1 MQMKSVGKI
10 ILLVIAI
17 IVAVVALAVFAIIY
31 ARRVKPHTVLVIRIE
46 GEIPEEAP
54 QNSLQDLFNG
64 PTTTVTDI
72 TEGIDRART
81 DPHITALELRVGE
94 TGMSMGKIQ
103 EIRDSIQS
111 FNRARKISV
120 AYLEFATNRSYYLA
134 SACTT
139 LEMLPKSEFH
149 LHGMMASTTFLRGTF
164 DKLGIYPDF
173 LHIGDYKNATNV
185 YTEKKF
191 TPAHREAIQDL
202 VDDWYRQF
210 VQGIAASRNMKPGEV
225 MKIIAAGPYNSDD
238 APATGLV
245 DRVAYGDELHE
256 FVERKNRGYDRRI
269 MLHTY
274 LDRTEKFTANK
285 IAVIYAV
292 GEIGPGRSTAS
303 PLGGEMI
310 GSETLAQQFRRAR
323 TDGFVKAVVVRV
335 DSPGGVAYSSE
346 VIRHELELTKA
357 VKPVVVSMSD
367 VAASGGYWLS
377 MSANRIVAEPGTI
390 TGSIGVLMGKFNLQG
405 LYEKLG
411 LSTDYIATT
420 PNSTLEYPLQ
430 NFTPEQRAL
439 ELKNM
444 RETYNDFLEGVATG
458 RHMKVEDVDKIAQGR
473 VWTGE
478 RALKLGLVDELGGL
492 HTAISR
498 ARELAKIPNSEKVG
512 LLSLPE
518 RRSFFERLLEPTDD
532 DSAFAPSP
540 SLHAWLGKLQS
551 LTDYSVWTILP
562 GVPEVR

>member
-1 MQMKSVGKI
+1 MKGIRI
-10 ILLVIAI
+10 IIALVIAVVVTVPAIVI
-17 IVAVVALAVFAIIY
+17 IGIIY
-31 ARRVKPHTVLVIRIE
+31 ARRIKPHTVLVIRIE
-46 GEIPEEAP
+46 GEIPEETP
-54 QNSLQDLFNG
+54 QSSLEAMFNG
-64 PTTTVTDI
+64 PTTSVTDI

-94 TGMSMGKIQ
+94 TDMSMGKIQ
-103 EIRDSIQS
+103 EIRDSIQA
-111 FNRARKISV
+111 FNRARKLSV

-134 SACTT
+134 SACQT

-191 TPAHREAIQDL
+191 TPPHREATKDL

-210 VQGIAASRNMKPGEV
+210 VQGIAASRNMKTEEV
-225 MKIIAAGPYNSDD
+225 EKVIAAGPYVSDD

-245 DRVAYGDELHE
+245 DRVAYGEQFRG
-256 FVERKNRGYDRRI
+256 FVNQKNRGYDRRI
-269 MLHTY
+269 SLHTY
-274 LDRTEKFTANK
+274 LERTEKFSTSK

-303 PLGGEMI
+303 PLGGDML

-323 TDGFVKAVVVRV
+323 TDDSVKAVVVRV

-346 VIRHELELTKA
+346 VIRHELELTKE

-377 MSANRIVAEPGTI
+377 MSANRIIAEPGTI
-390 TGSIGVLMGKFNLQG
+390 TGSIGVLMGKFNLEG

-411 LSTDYIATT
+411 LSTDFIATT
-420 PNSTLEYPLQ
+420 PNATLEYPLQ

-444 RETYNDFLEGVATG
+444 RETYNDFLEGVAEG

-478 RALKLGLVDELGGL
+478 RARKLGLVDELGGL
-492 HTAISR
+492 HTAIAR
-498 ARELAKIPNSEKVG
+498 ARELARIPAGEGVC
-512 LLSLPE
+512 LLPLPE
-518 RRSFFERLLEPTDD
+518 RRSFFERLFEPQDD
-532 DSAFAPSP
+532 DSAFATTP
-540 SLHAWLGKLQS
+540 SLHAWLGKLES
-551 LTDYSVWTILP
+551 MANYSEWTILP
-562 GVPEVR
+562 GVPQVQ

>member
-1 MQMKSVGKI
+1 MKGIRVI
-10 ILLVIAI
+10 IALIIAVVVAVPTVAI
-17 IVAVVALAVFAIIY
+17 IGIIY
-31 ARRVKPHTVLVIRIE
+31 ARRIKPHTVLVIRIE
-46 GEIPEEAP
+46 GEIPEQSPQSSLEAI
-54 QNSLQDLFNG
+54 FNG
-64 PTTTVTDI
+64 PPTSVTDI

-94 TGMSMGKIQ
+94 TDMSMGKIQ
-103 EIRDSIQS
+103 EIRDSIQA
-111 FNRARKISV
+111 FNRARKLSV

-134 SACTT
+134 SACQT

-164 DKLGIYPDF
+164 DKLGIFPDF

-191 TPAHREAIQDL
+191 TPAHREATKDL

-210 VQGIAASRNMKPGEV
+210 VQGIAASRNMKTEDV
-225 MKIIAAGPYNSDD
+225 EKVIAAGPYVSDD

-245 DRVAYGDELHE
+245 DRVAYGEQFRG
-256 FVERKNRGYDRRI
+256 FVNEKNRGYDRRI
-269 MLHTY
+269 SLHTY
-274 LDRTEKFTANK
+274 LERTEKFNTSK

-303 PLGGEMI
+303 PLGGDML

-323 TDGFVKAVVVRV
+323 TDDSVKAVVVRV

-346 VIRHELELTKA
+346 VIRHELELTKE

-377 MSANRIVAEPGTI
+377 MSANRIIAEPGTI
-390 TGSIGVLMGKFNLQG
+390 TGSIGVLMGKFNLEG

-411 LSTDYIATT
+411 LSTDFIATT
-420 PNSTLEYPLQ
+420 PNATLEYPLQ

-444 RETYNDFLEGVATG
+444 RETYNDFLEGVAEG

-478 RALKLGLVDELGGL
+478 RARKLGLVDELGGL
-492 HTAISR
+492 HTAIAR
-498 ARELAKIPNSEKVG
+498 ARELARIPAGEGVS
-512 LLSLPE
+512 LLPLPE
-518 RRSFFERLLEPTDD
+518 RRSFFERLFEPQDD
-532 DSAFAPSP
+532 DSAFAPAP
-540 SLHAWLGKLQS
+540 SVRAWLGKLES
-551 LTDYSVWTILP
+551 MANYSEWTILP
-562 GVPEVR
+562 GVPQVQ

>member
-1 MQMKSVGKI
+1 MKSTRMI

-17 IVAVVALAVFAIIY
+17 IVAVPVIAILGIVY
-31 ARRVKPHTVLVIRIE
+31 ARRVKPNTVLVIRIE

-54 QNSLQDLFNG
+54 HDSLQEVFTG
-64 PTTTVTDI
+64 PTTSVTDI
-72 TEGIDRART
+72 TEGIERART

-94 TGMSMGKIQ
+94 TGMNMGKIQ

-111 FNRARKISV
+111 FNRARKLSV

-134 SACTT
+134 SACQT
-139 LEMLPKSEFH
+139 LDMLPKSEFH

-164 DKLGIYPDF
+164 DKLGIFPDF

-191 TPAHREAIQDL
+191 TPAHREATKDL

-210 VQGIAASRNMKPGEV
+210 VQGVAASRNMKPEEV
-225 MKIIAAGPYNSDD
+225 EKAIAAGPYNSSD

-245 DRVAYGDELHE
+245 DRVAYGDEVRD
-256 FVERKNRGYDRRI
+256 FVNRKNRGYRQRI
-269 MLHTY
+269 SLHTY

-292 GEIGPGRSTAS
+292 GEIGPGRSAAS
-303 PLGGEMI
+303 PLGGEMM
-310 GSETLAQQFRRAR
+310 GSDTLAQQFRRAR
-323 TDGFVKAVVVRV
+323 TDDLVKAVVVRV

-377 MSANRIVAEPGTI
+377 MSANKIIAEPGTI

-411 LSTDYIATT
+411 LSTDFVATT
-420 PNSTLEYPLQ
+420 PNSTLEYSLQ
-430 NFTPEQRAL
+430 NFTPEQREL

-444 RETYNDFLEGVATG
+444 RETYQDFIQGVAAG
-458 RHMKVEDVDKIAQGR
+458 RHMKLEDVDKIAQGR

-478 RALKLGLVDELGGL
+478 RARKLGLVDELGGL
-492 HTAISR
+492 HTAIAR
-498 ARELAKIPNSEKVG
+498 ARELAKIPAEENVS
-512 LLSLPE
+512 LLALPE
-518 RRSFFERLLEPTDD
+518 HRSFLERLLEPNDD
-532 DSAFAPSP
+532 EGAFAAAPSVR
-540 SLHAWLGKLQS
+540 AWLDKLEAMAN
-551 LTDYSVWTILP
+551 YSVWTVLP
-562 GVPEVR
+562 GVPQVE

>member
-1 MQMKSVGKI
+1 MKRIGKI
-10 ILLVIAI
+10 ILLVLATF
-17 IVAVVALAVFAIIY
+17 VAVVVVAIFGIIY
-31 ARRVKPHTVLVIRIE
+31 SRRVKPHTVLVIRIE
-46 GEIPEEAP
+46 GEIPEETP
-54 QNSLQDLFNG
+54 QNSLQEIFNG

-72 TEGIDRART
+72 TEGIERART
-81 DPHITALELRVGE
+81 DPHITAIELHVGE
-94 TGMSMGKIQ
+94 TSMSMGKIQ
-103 EIRDSIQS
+103 EIRDSIRS
-111 FNRARKISV
+111 FNRARKLSV
-120 AYLEFATNRSYYLA
+120 AYLEFATNRSYYLS

-149 LHGMMASTTFLRGTF
+149 LHGIMASTTFLRGTF
-164 DKLGIYPDF
+164 DKLGIFPDF

-191 TPAHREAIQDL
+191 TAAHREATKAL
-202 VDDWYRQF
+202 VDDWYRQL
-210 VQGIAASRNMKPGEV
+210 VQGIAASRNMKPEEV
-225 MKIIAAGPYNSDD
+225 EKAIAAGPYNSDD

-245 DRVAYGDELHE
+245 DRVAYGDELHD
-256 FVERKNRGYDRRI
+256 FIERKNRGYDRHI
-269 MLHTY
+269 SLHTY

-285 IAVIYAV
+285 IAIIYAV
-292 GEIGPGRSTAS
+292 GEIGPGRSAAS
-303 PLGGEMI
+303 PVGEEMM
-310 GSETLAQQFRRAR
+310 GSETIAQQFRRAR
-323 TDGFVKAVVVRV
+323 TDDFVKAVVVRV

-346 VIRHELELTKA
+346 VIRHELQLTKQ

-377 MSANRIVAEPGTI
+377 MSANRIIAEPGTI

-411 LSTDYIATT
+411 LSTDFVATT

-430 NFTPEQRAL
+430 NFTPEQRDL

-444 RETYNDFLEGVATG
+444 RETYHDFIEGVAEG

-478 RALKLGLVDELGGL
+478 RAQQLGLVDELGGL
-492 HTAISR
+492 HTAIAR
-498 ARELAKIPNSEKVG
+498 ARELAKIPANEKVG

-518 RRSFFERLLEPTDD
+518 HRSFFERLLAPSED
-532 DSAFAPSP
+532 DSAFASTP
-540 SLHAWLGKLQS
+540 SLHAWLGKLES
-551 LTDYSVWTILP
+551 LENYSVWTILP
-562 GVPEVR
+562 GVPEMQ

>member
-1 MQMKSVGKI
+1 MKGIRI
-10 ILLVIAI
+10 IIALVIAVVVTVPAIVI
-17 IVAVVALAVFAIIY
+17 IGIIY
-31 ARRVKPHTVLVIRIE
+31 ARRIKPHTVLVIRIE
-46 GEIPEEAP
+46 GEIPEETP
-54 QNSLQDLFNG
+54 QSSLEAMFNG
-64 PTTTVTDI
+64 PATSVTDI

-94 TGMSMGKIQ
+94 TDMSMGKIQ
-103 EIRDSIQS
+103 EIRDSIQA
-111 FNRARKISV
+111 FNRARKLSV

-134 SACTT
+134 SACQT

-191 TPAHREAIQDL
+191 TPPHREATKDL

-210 VQGIAASRNMKPGEV
+210 VQGIAASRNMKTEEV
-225 MKIIAAGPYNSDD
+225 EKVIAAGPYVSDD

-245 DRVAYGDELHE
+245 DRVAYGEQFRG
-256 FVERKNRGYDRRI
+256 FVNQKNRGYDRRI
-269 MLHTY
+269 SLHTY
-274 LDRTEKFTANK
+274 LERTEKFSTSK

-303 PLGGEMI
+303 PLGGDML
-310 GSETLAQQFRRAR
+310 GSETLTQQFRRAR
-323 TDGFVKAVVVRV
+323 TDDSVKAVVVRV

-346 VIRHELELTKA
+346 VIRHELELTKE

-377 MSANRIVAEPGTI
+377 MSANRIIAEPGTI
-390 TGSIGVLMGKFNLQG
+390 TGSIGVLMGKFNLEG

-411 LSTDYIATT
+411 LSTDFIATT
-420 PNSTLEYPLQ
+420 PNATLEYPLQ

-444 RETYNDFLEGVATG
+444 RETYNDFLEGVAEA

-478 RALKLGLVDELGGL
+478 RARKLGLVDELGGL
-492 HTAISR
+492 HTAIAR
-498 ARELAKIPNSEKVG
+498 ARELARIPAGEGVS
-512 LLSLPE
+512 LLPLPE
-518 RRSFFERLLEPTDD
+518 RRSFFERLFEPQDD
-532 DSAFAPSP
+532 DSAFATTP
-540 SLHAWLGKLQS
+540 SLHAWLGKLES
-551 LTDYSVWTILP
+551 MANYSEWTILP
-562 GVPEVR
+562 GVPQVQ